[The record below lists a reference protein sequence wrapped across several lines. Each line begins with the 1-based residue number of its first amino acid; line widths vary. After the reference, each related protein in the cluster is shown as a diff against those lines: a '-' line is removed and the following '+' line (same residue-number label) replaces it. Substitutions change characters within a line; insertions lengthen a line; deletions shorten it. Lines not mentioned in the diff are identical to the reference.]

1 MLLREVAVSMDTYA
15 IEIRKRAY
23 SGDSSDDD
31 CKNTTFIGNYWTEAG
46 SHNDSISTQH
56 PQQRRRLCREI
67 SPAHPSISVWNTTFQ
82 NGPETSPGLITSSPG
97 QLSRASASSSEP
109 SPRSASFKTLHD
121 GSILSLTSQNSSIP
135 LGHMMSD
142 GRSPQPLA
150 GVNYPTGPGS
160 NDSGTLPHAASQSD
174 VMFGAHDD
182 LSYTFTSEA
191 LSDCG
196 PTEGLGK

>member
-1 MLLREVAVSMDTYA
+1 MYA

-23 SGDSSDDD
+23 SGDSSDDS
-31 CKNTTFIGNYWTEAG
+31 CKNTTFISSYWTEAS

-56 PQQRRRLCREI
+56 PQQKRRLYREI

-82 NGPETSPGLITSSPG
+82 NGPETSPGLVTSSPG
-97 QLSRASASSSEP
+97 RPSRASASSSEP

-121 GSILSLTSQNSSIP
+121 GSTLSPTSRNSSIP

-142 GRSPQPLA
+142 GRSSQPRA
-150 GVNYPTGPGS
+150 GANYPTAPGS
-160 NDSGTLPHAASQSD
+160 NDSGLRGFCDDSHAASQSGVVD
-174 VMFGAHDD
+174 LMFGAPD